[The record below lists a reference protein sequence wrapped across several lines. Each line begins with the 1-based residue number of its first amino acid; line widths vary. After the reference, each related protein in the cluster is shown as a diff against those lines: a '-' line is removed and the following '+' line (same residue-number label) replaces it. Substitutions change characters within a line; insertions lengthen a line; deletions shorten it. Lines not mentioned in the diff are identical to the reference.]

1 MTFTEEITV
10 LELLIEILSQHE
22 KKLDALVTRLEKA
35 SEDPASLEPCPPRV

>member
-22 KKLDALVTRLEKA
+22 KKLDALVERLEKIN
-35 SEDPASLEPCPPRV
+35 EDARALTI